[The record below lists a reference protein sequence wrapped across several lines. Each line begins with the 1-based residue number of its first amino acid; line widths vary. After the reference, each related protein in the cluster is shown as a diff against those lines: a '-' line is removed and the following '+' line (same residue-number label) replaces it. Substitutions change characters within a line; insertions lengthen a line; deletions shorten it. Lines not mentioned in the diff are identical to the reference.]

1 MKTWRRAGLALLM
14 ACTALSWQARAQEPA
29 QDRVITASNP
39 AGIVVALMNMGFNP
53 ELTTDGIGD
62 PLIVSRGTGGVFSVF
77 FFGCDE
83 TSHDNCQSIRIQV
96 GYDREQ
102 PWTPAQAMQLSAQFP
117 FLAVRLDP
125 EGDPFVHWDLHLG
138 AGIPEP
144 VFVRNVRAFEESV
157 TLAADIVYAEE
168 KAAKGL

>member
-77 FFGCDE
+77 FF
-83 TSHDNCQSIRIQV
+83 
-96 GYDREQ
+96 
-102 PWTPAQAMQLSAQFP
+102 WL
-117 FLAVRLDP
+117 
-125 EGDPFVHWDLHLG
+125 
-138 AGIPEP
+138 
-144 VFVRNVRAFEESV
+144 
-157 TLAADIVYAEE
+157 
-168 KAAKGL
+168 